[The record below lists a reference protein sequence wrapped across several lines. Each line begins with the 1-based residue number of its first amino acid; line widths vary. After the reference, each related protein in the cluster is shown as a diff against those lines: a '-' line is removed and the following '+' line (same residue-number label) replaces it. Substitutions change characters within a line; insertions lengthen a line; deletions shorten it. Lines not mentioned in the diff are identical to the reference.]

1 MKSIDPNDFKV
12 VSPIKLSEL
21 PSNPKIGASDD
32 KKEDKLDNVR
42 ESLVLQDITH
52 NHYAVLICLRAW
64 THLERQFDT
73 GFREFS
79 SWCCGA

>member
-1 MKSIDPNDFKV
+1 VYKDKIVLMKSIDPNDFKV

-42 ESLVLQDITH
+42 ESLVHCRTSRIITM
-52 NHYAVLICLRAW
+52 LC
-64 THLERQFDT
+64 
-73 GFREFS
+73 
-79 SWCCGA
+79 